1 MNKASLGQ
9 VLSRFYG
16 EYMKST
22 PKRLKIVD
30 AYLFYI
36 LLTGIVQ
43 FVYCCLVGSFPF
55 NSFLSGFISTV
66 SCFVLA
72 GMFNK
77 TNTVCHIPNVD
88 IICYSLSSIASESWE
103 QEPILWN
110 QPWTWIRRLYFRTHH
125 SPHYCHQF
133 YWLNDEESG
142 HKIPVCMAK

>member
-9 VLSRFYG
+9 VVSRFYG
-16 EYMKST
+16 EYMKTT

-66 SCFVLA
+66 SSFVLA
-72 GMFNK
+72 GKCNQK
-77 TNTVCHIPNVD
+77 NTALNMPNVE
-88 IICYSLSSIASESWE
+88 II
-103 QEPILWN
+103 
-110 QPWTWIRRLYFRTHH
+110 F
-125 SPHYCHQF
+125 
-133 YWLNDEESG
+133 
-142 HKIPVCMAK
+142 